1 MQNGQFFAFS
11 LPNGH
16 WTILNCHKGHLSLWL
31 LTKMYMY
38 ELSLYR
44 SIRGRSVGA
53 ISLICVRLALL
64 CIVFVGVNLTWR
76 CGHLK
81 ALMSAGARGA
91 S

>member
-1 MQNGQFFAFS
+1 MEV
-11 LPNGH
+11 
-16 WTILNCHKGHLSLWL
+16 K
-31 LTKMYMY
+31 
-38 ELSLYR
+38 ELEEEDVEVKKQE
-44 SIRGRSVGA
+44 GEDVEVVGA